1 MIRVRDAV
9 PEDVPQL
16 LAIYNEAVR
25 IHQLQPL
32 I

>member
-16 LAIYNEAVR
+16 LAIYNEAGR
-25 IHQLQPL
+25 IINCNL
-32 I
+32 